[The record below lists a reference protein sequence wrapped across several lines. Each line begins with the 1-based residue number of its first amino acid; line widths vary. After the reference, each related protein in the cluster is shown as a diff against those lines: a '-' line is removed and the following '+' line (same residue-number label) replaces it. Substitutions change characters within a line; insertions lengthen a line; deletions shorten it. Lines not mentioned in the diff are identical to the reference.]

1 MMLIA
6 ALGVSTLI
14 ANIEEFAPA
23 STTHIMGDSVGGN
36 LAPQAAEAQVAAMNA
51 SNLQTLTEPAS
62 RTGTARRQ
70 TQSASTC
77 KAGTRISTDLSP
89 VGVARRDVI
98 PDSAFTASSFYT
110 YQGQDYSPAHARLN
124 NSLWWA
130 SAKEIGETTDAAES
144 QDEWLRI
151 DLGEEISIR
160 AIETQGSVAD
170 NEVGFD
176 FWTTQFK
183 ISWSGDSTCE
193 DNAGSVCAAAPAWET
208 FGHGGNPYYSCESL
222 PVMSVHHLRVCERCF
237 HRLSSRRLTHA
248 KRPAPAQACTTTH
261 TR

>member
-1 MMLIA
+1 MLIA

-14 ANIEEFAPA
+14 ANIQESAPA
-23 STTHIMGDSVGGN
+23 SITHIMGESVGGN
-36 LAPQAAEAQVAAMNA
+36 VAAHTSEVAQVEAMNA
-51 SNLQTLTEPAS
+51 SNLQTLIGPAS
-62 RTGTARRQ
+62 GTGTSHRK
-70 TQSASTC
+70 TQSASMC

-98 PDSAFTASSFYT
+98 PDSALTASSFYT

-130 SAKEIGETTDAAES
+130 SAKTMGETADAAQS

-160 AIETQGSVAD
+160 AIETQGSAAN

-183 ISWSGDSTCE
+183 ISWSGGSTCE
-193 DNAGSVCAAAPAWET
+193 DTAGSVCAAAPAWET
-208 FGHGGNPYYSCESL
+208 FGHFGNPYYSCASL
-222 PVMSVHHLRVCERCF
+222 PVAVLSAQSPSA
-237 HRLSSRRLTHA
+237 RL
-248 KRPAPAQACTTTH
+248 
-261 TR
+261 